1 MSNFT
6 KSIFYSGAVLAV
18 AMIAVFSIYTNMTQN
33 GSELGALEPAA
44 GEEAVVEE
52 GALEQ
57 AGDYISNTATDAAA
71 AAKDMAQ
78 QAAEN
83 AGITD
88 EAGETAPDAAAA
100 APAATEGENA
110 DATAEAEKPAAHD
123 ATEPAAGEAIE
134 PTEGAAEETAE

>member
-33 GSELGALEPAA
+33 GSELGAIEPAA
-44 GEEAVVEE
+44 GEEAVMEE

-83 AGITD
+83 AGMTD
-88 EAGETAPDAAAA
+88 EAT
-100 APAATEGENA
+100 PAATEGENA
-110 DATAEAEKPAAHD
+110 EDTAEAEKPAPD

-134 PTEGAAEETAE
+134 PTEGAAEETPAE